1 MADFG
6 VADLAVRQ
14 ADIFTRSTEEGMGI
28 FFPKFRQ
35 DLEVCLGY
43 GIIFLDIAAAKTI
56 HDD

>member
-1 MADFG
+1 
-6 VADLAVRQ
+6 
-14 ADIFTRSTEEGMGI
+14 MGI

-35 DLEVCLGY
+35 NLEVRLGY